1 MTTNKNGRIAE
12 ILAYLS
18 VCIIWGSTYLAM
30 RIAVKESPPEIFA
43 GMRFSI
49 AGAAIL
55 IFARIKGYEF
65 PHSFKDACKTSVVGL
80 FLLFGA
86 NGMVMWAEQWV
97 HSGITAV
104 VLSTTPLF
112 TAILEFF
119 LIKESR
125 LNLFGW
131 ICLIAGFAGVALL
144 VVSGNGVGSIDIAGS
159 LLVLLASFSWS
170 CGTVYSKKVKTS
182 GSIFPQIGIQMLA
195 AGLGLSILGTIMGE
209 LPRVR
214 FTTNVVLPL
223 IYLIVFGSIIGYGS
237 NMFLLKRWPASRVI
251 TSAYINPMVAVIL
264 GVLILDEGINL
275 KMVFSMGIILAA
287 VILLQVSRNKTV
299 KSHQVPNAGEEAVL
313 LEK

>member
-1 MTTNKNGRIAE
+1 
-12 ILAYLS
+12 
-18 VCIIWGSTYLAM
+18 
-30 RIAVKESPPEIFA
+30 
-43 GMRFSI
+43 
-49 AGAAIL
+49 
-55 IFARIKGYEF
+55 
-65 PHSFKDACKTSVVGL
+65 
-80 FLLFGA
+80 
-86 NGMVMWAEQWV
+86 
-97 HSGITAV
+97 
-104 VLSTTPLF
+104 
-112 TAILEFF
+112 
-119 LIKESR
+119 
-125 LNLFGW
+125 
-131 ICLIAGFAGVALL
+131 LIAGFAGVALL

-299 KSHQVPNAGEEAVL
+299 KSHQVPKAGEEAVL